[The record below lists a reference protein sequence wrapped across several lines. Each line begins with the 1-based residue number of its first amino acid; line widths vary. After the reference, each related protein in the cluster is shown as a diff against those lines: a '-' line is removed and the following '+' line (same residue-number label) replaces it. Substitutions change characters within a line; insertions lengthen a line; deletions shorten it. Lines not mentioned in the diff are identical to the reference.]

1 MSLTI
6 KEIKEKLSRIETLEE
21 LHKHEANNDSRKGVI
36 NAIKSREKNILKQ
49 QALEEHYLSMN
60 QYENN
65 IMSSNRDALICGID
79 EVGRGPLAGPVVACA
94 VILEKNHHYIGLD
107 DSKKVSPKNRA
118 RLNQNLKENV
128 YQYAYGIAS

>member
-36 NAIKSREKNILKQ
+36 NAIKSREKIFLSK
-49 QALEEHYLSMN
+49 ALEEHYLSMN

-65 IMSSNRDALICGID
+65 IMSSNRM
-79 EVGRGPLAGPVVACA
+79 
-94 VILEKNHHYIGLD
+94 H
-107 DSKKVSPKNRA
+107 
-118 RLNQNLKENV
+118 
-128 YQYAYGIAS
+128 

>member
-94 VILEKNHHYIGLD
+94 VILEESSLYWF
-107 DSKKVSPKNRA
+107 R
-118 RLNQNLKENV
+118 
-128 YQYAYGIAS
+128 